1 MKQKVQ
7 IDVLD
12 VSLFER
18 ANDLDSSGESP
29 SGDPPEGSPG
39 GKWPTSKKI
48 LIGLCLILV
57 SASLT
62 AALFIFAWP
71 TKKPDGHAIGRQALS
86 TQQDRERS
94 AALQDMII
102 SFKDHSGKDRL
113 LVCSLV
119 LDAGSDDRFLSRQQ
133 VVDLRKFV
141 YKIVLEKQTK
151 DPAAMRDKNRLKDH
165 IVQEM
170 NQRFGNRFLSGIYFT
185 KFVIL

>member
-18 ANDLDSSGESP
+18 ANDLDSTDESP
-29 SGDPPEGSPG
+29 SGTPPGKSPG
-39 GKWPTSKKI
+39 AKWPTSKKI

-57 SASLT
+57 SVSLA
-62 AALFIFAWP
+62 AALYFFFLP
-71 TKKPDGHAIGRQALS
+71 SKNPEGHAIKRQALAV
-86 TQQDRERS
+86 QQDRERF
-94 AALQDMII
+94 AALQNIII
-102 SFKDHSGKDRL
+102 SFKDQSGRDRL

-119 LDAGSDDRFLSRQQ
+119 LDAGSEHRFLSRQQ

-141 YKIVLEKQTK
+141 YKIVQEKRTK
-151 DPAAMRDKNRLKDH
+151 DPAAMRDKNKLKDH
-165 IVQEM
+165 IILEM
-170 NQRFGNRFLSGIYFT
+170 NQRFGNRFSSGIYFT